1 MRIRVLGAHG
11 GSTPRHRQTS
21 FLVGDALALDAGA
34 LTQTLSLEEQGR
46 LVAVLLTHAH
56 LDHTASLPFLVENV
70 FGRPGRPIEIAAP
83 DDVLLSLR
91 AHLFNDA
98 IWPDFSRLP
107 DHHEPTVTFRT
118 LVPGVPA
125 DVGGIAVT
133 PIPVTHV
140 VPTYGYLLDDG
151 AASVVFSGDT
161 APTEAIWAAARAA
174 RNLRA
179 AFVECSFP
187 DELAAIAEA
196 SKHLTPAT
204 LRAEVAK
211 LPAGIPVFLYHMKPP
226 MVDRLAGQVAAF
238 GGGRIRLL
246 ADGEELAL

>member
-1 MRIRVLGAHG
+1 
-11 GSTPRHRQTS
+11 
-21 FLVGDALALDAGA
+21 VGDALALDAGA
-34 LTQTLSLEEQGR
+34 LTEALTLDEQSR
-46 LVAVLLTHAH
+46 LDAVLLTHAH

-70 FGRPGRPIEIAAP
+70 FGRASRPVEIVAP
-83 DDVLLSLR
+83 ADVLSALK

-107 DHHEPTVTFRT
+107 DHQEPTVTFRT

-125 DVGGIAVT
+125 PVGGITVT

-140 VPTYGYLLDDG
+140 VPAYGYLLDEG
-151 AASVVFSGDT
+151 AVSVVFSGDT
-161 APTEAIWAAARAA
+161 GPTQAVWATARAA
-174 RNLRA
+174 RHLRA

-187 DELAAIAEA
+187 DELAAVADA

-226 MVDRLAGQVAAF
+226 GLDSLARQVAAL
-238 GGGRIRLL
+238 GDPRIRLL
-246 ADGEELAL
+246 RDGEELVF

>member
-1 MRIRVLGAHG
+1 
-11 GSTPRHRQTS
+11 
-21 FLVGDALALDAGA
+21 VGDALALDAGA
-34 LTQTLSLEEQGR
+34 LTQALTLDEQGR
-46 LVAVLLTHAH
+46 LSAVLLTHAH

-70 FGRPGRPIEIAAP
+70 FGRATRPVEIAAP
-83 DDVLLSLR
+83 ADVLVSLK

-107 DHHEPTVTFRT
+107 DHQEPAVTFRR
-118 LVPGVPA
+118 LAPGVPA
-125 DVGGIAVT
+125 SVDGVTVTPIAVT
-133 PIPVTHV
+133 HI
-140 VPTYGYLLDDG
+140 VPASGYLLHDG
-151 AASVVFSGDT
+151 TTSVVFSGDT
-161 APTEAIWAAARAA
+161 GPTEAIWVAAHAA

-211 LPAGIPVFLYHMKPP
+211 LPAGVPVFLYHMKPP
-226 MVDRLAGQVAAF
+226 TVDSLASQVAAF
-238 GGGRIRLL
+238 GDTRIR
-246 ADGEELAL
+246 DGEELVF